1 MHQSVNKRNM
11 PTHHKL
17 TGHARKKKIQM
28 PKIRQPNT
36 FTYPSP
42 VVKSS
47 FAIRLKKKRNYMS
60 LSACLGKVVTYA
72 YSWISDKSCT
82 D

>member
-17 TGHARKKKIQM
+17 TGHARKKKNTNAENKTTQYMYIPFTGCEIQFCN
-28 PKIRQPNT
+28 Q
-36 FTYPSP
+36 
-42 VVKSS
+42 VK
-47 FAIRLKKKRNYMS
+47 KTNYMS
-60 LSACLGKVVTYA
+60 ISACLGKVVTYA